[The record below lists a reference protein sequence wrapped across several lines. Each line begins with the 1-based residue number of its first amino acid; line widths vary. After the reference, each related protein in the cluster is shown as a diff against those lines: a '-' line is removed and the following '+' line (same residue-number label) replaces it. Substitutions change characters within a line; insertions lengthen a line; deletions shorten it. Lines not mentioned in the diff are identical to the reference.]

1 VTTAPEA
8 GLPQSHSWQP
18 SAPGAQ
24 PRGTVILLPGRGEHG
39 GVYERLGRRLAFDAY
54 ALHALDVTVVD
65 DPDVLAK
72 QITAVLAHAVTPVVL
87 AGSDTGALQALSLVA
102 SSAVTVDGL
111 LLAGLPSVGAA
122 SGVGP
127 ASALDAGPGP
137 GPGPGTDTDT
147 VVGPATTTALDDES
161 AWDDELAVRTACPVH
176 RGRLTEDP
184 HFIKGSLT
192 EPIPSHLNPLAPELD
207 LEGLHTPVLLLHG
220 GSDPVAPLNEVRQV
234 AARLPKAELAVT
246 NGGRHDVLN
255 DAPHRT
261 VAAQIVQW
269 LERLRSSPQLTPL
282 IAVEDPTLAPQPTLA
297 AR

>member
-1 VTTAPEA
+1 MTTIPEA
-8 GLPQSHSWQP
+8 EQPQSHSWQP
-18 SAPGAQ
+18 TVPGPQ

-39 GVYERLGRRLAFDAY
+39 GVYERLGCRLAFDAY

-72 QITAVLAHAVTPVVL
+72 QITAVLAHAVAPVVL

-102 SSAVTVDGL
+102 SGAVAVDGL

-127 ASALDAGPGP
+127 AVSA
-137 GPGPGTDTDT
+137 
-147 VVGPATTTALDDES
+147 VSATTTLADEA
-161 AWDDELAVRTACPVH
+161 AWDDELAARTACPIH

-184 HFIKGSLT
+184 HFVKGSLT
-192 EPIPSHLNPLAPELD
+192 EPIPSHLNPLTPGLD

-220 GSDPVAPLNEVRQV
+220 GADPVAPLNDARQV
-234 AARLPKAELAVT
+234 AARLPRAELAVT

-261 VAAQIVQW
+261 VAAQIVLW

-282 IAVEDPTLAPQPTLA
+282 IVVEDLPQALRPTEASVPAQASQPTLA